1 MNPVDRRECERFTVS
16 PMYTPVRVR
25 LEGETEFARDGHAY
39 DISESGLR
47 FELDHPVEAGT
58 PMTVELELPR
68 AGLWAS
74 TDDGPGRTIELKANV
89 VWCDTEEPGPARM
102 AASVT
107 EFIRE
112 GDKPRL
118 MRLLTSG
125 QFLRA
130 A

>member
-1 MNPVDRRECERFTVS
+1 MNSIDRRIHERFTVS
-16 PMYTPVRVR
+16 PMYTAVRVR
-25 LEGETEFARDGHAY
+25 LESEAEYTRDGHAY
-39 DISESGLR
+39 DISEGGLR
-47 FELDHPVEAGT
+47 FELDHPVELGT
-58 PMTVELELPR
+58 PVIMELELPR

-102 AASVT
+102 AAAVS
-107 EFIRE
+107 EFITE

>member
-1 MNPVDRRECERFTVS
+1 MNSIDRRVHERFTVS
-16 PMYTPVRVR
+16 PMYTAIRVR
-25 LEGETEFARDGHAY
+25 LEGEDAYTRDGHAY
-39 DISESGLR
+39 DISEGGLR

-58 PMTVELELPR
+58 PLTLELELPR

-74 TDDGPGRTIELKANV
+74 TDEGPGKTIELKGSV

-102 AASVT
+102 AAEIS